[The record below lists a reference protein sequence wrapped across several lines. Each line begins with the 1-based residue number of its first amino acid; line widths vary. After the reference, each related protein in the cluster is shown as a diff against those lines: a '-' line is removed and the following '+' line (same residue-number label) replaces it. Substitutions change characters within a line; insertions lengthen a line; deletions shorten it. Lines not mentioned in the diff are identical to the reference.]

1 MSLWFS
7 LIFSLIGVL
16 IFILIIRYIL
26 ITGRCSKWPVVV
38 GEVISSE
45 MKAKYKKMAEFAEAA
60 HTAIGIYQPDI
71 TYTYKING
79 NEYTNNQVRP
89 VGRNVWK
96 HVPEVQRVLNL
107 YPVGSKAYIFY
118 NPKNPSKSLLDP
130 WIRFSPVAITIPT
143 ALIFLGLGLSFSEVT
158 FLIEWG
164 INLISYALYVAS
176 VLIIAQNIRY
186 LVKVVKS
193 KKWPAVDGEIEKIM
207 VYVGGSATTS
217 RRESPSYNV
226 DIIYTY
232 NVEGQNYMNH
242 QIKLDY
248 THGARTYVP
257 KIFAMMKVEQY
268 EEGEN
273 VKVFYD
279 PNNPNESI
287 LEHGLR
293 SFTFILMFIVAIG
306 LFLFGWLAISGMI
319 RSLITG

>member
-107 YPVGSKAYIFY
+107 YPVGS
-118 NPKNPSKSLLDP
+118 
-130 WIRFSPVAITIPT
+130 AITRPT